1 MWKSPSRIYSAN
13 FIRLARMPLIRI
25 VCPRWHS
32 PKIRRAPVS
41 PAFVRRWEQHVI
53 FSRCIVV
60 SSLTKKS
67 DANCSVW
74 TSASSLLLQNCREST
89 QKKLRKHWP
98 VKGRPRARGRCS
110 QGERVL
116 YGRDL
121 CRSGGTGKAEAA
133 KLPGAGIGPK
143 QWKMR
148 GRKRALIENQRESR

>member
-1 MWKSPSRIYSAN
+1 MWKSPSRICSAN

-60 SSLTKKS
+60 SSPTKKS

-74 TSASSLLLQNCREST
+74 TSVSSLLLQNCREST
-89 QKKLRKHWP
+89 HKKLRKHWP
-98 VKGRPRARGRCS
+98 VKGHSEARGRCS
-110 QGERVL
+110 QGERML

-121 CRSGGTGKAEAA
+121 WRGGVRAEPGKQKPRSCRTQELA
-133 KLPGAGIGPK
+133 
-143 QWKMR
+143 
-148 GRKRALIENQRESR
+148 

>member
-1 MWKSPSRIYSAN
+1 MWKSPSRICSAN

-98 VKGRPRARGRCS
+98 VKGHQKRGLLLPKRAAALWEGTQWCK
-110 QGERVL
+110 
-116 YGRDL
+116 
-121 CRSGGTGKAEAA
+121 GGTGKAEAA
-133 KLPGAGIGPK
+133 KLQDAGISLK
-143 QWKMR
+143 QFPEK
-148 GRKRALIENQRESR
+148 